1 MKRSCLL
8 VIITIAL
15 VFAACKS
22 QKNSTGIWVNKEK
35 VKDKSYQNIFIV
47 VMTADVE
54 VRSKVETDLAT
65 MITSKGFKAI
75 RSSDVMPGSV
85 KDPRKPTKEEIV
97 GKVKENGCD
106 GVFVAALFKK
116 GEDIGYVPEKN
127 AYMTVP
133 YNNYVGGYYGYYTNY
148 YSTVSEPG
156 YYQVN
161 KQYFIHSNFYDAAS
175 EEIMFTVQSDVFNP
189 ATLDKFSK
197 MYIGSLVKQLEAE
210 KIIKKK

>member
-1 MKRSCLL
+1 MKRAFLL
-8 VIITIAL
+8 L
-15 VFAACKS
+15 SFATVVVLSACSS

-54 VRSKVETDLAT
+54 VRSKVETDLAA
-65 MITSKGFKAI
+65 MVTSYGFKAV

-97 GKVKENGCD
+97 SKVKENGCD

-148 YSTVSEPG
+148 YNTVSDPG
-156 YYQVN
+156 YYKVN
-161 KQYFIHSNFYDAAS
+161 KEYFIHSNFYDAAS

-197 MYIGSLVKQLEAE
+197 MYIGTLRKQLEAE